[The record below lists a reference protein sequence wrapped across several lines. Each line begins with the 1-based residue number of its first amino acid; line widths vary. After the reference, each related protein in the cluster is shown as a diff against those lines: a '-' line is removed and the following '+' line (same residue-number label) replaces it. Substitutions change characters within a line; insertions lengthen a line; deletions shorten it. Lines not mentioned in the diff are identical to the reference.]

1 MDQLALLLV
10 LFFAIAIGFVALYL
24 LLRRASASH
33 AAHNSEQA
41 IAAAVS
47 AALAERGATADAV
60 GREREATVAT
70 AVARAVEVAD
80 AKLNARMREGTE
92 QLDARMRAGTEQ
104 LDARFQKG
112 AEKLDANM
120 KLGHQK
126 YDSSASTI
134 EKAHLEM
141 RRELKRMEKMM
152 TDLQEKNAGQHGAV
166 EQQLA
171 EAAKVT
177 AQLQQTTG
185 SCLLYTFSEPTRPY

>member
-1 MDQLALLLV
+1 MSAEPPAVETSLSHPISTVSSMDQLALLLV

-92 QLDARMRAGTEQ
+92 QLDARMLSLIHILT
-104 LDARFQKG
+104 LPT
-112 AEKLDANM
+112 N
-120 KLGHQK
+120 
-126 YDSSASTI
+126 
-134 EKAHLEM
+134 
-141 RRELKRMEKMM
+141 RE
-152 TDLQEKNAGQHGAV
+152 V
-166 EQQLA
+166 
-171 EAAKVT
+171 
-177 AQLQQTTG
+177 
-185 SCLLYTFSEPTRPY
+185 